1 MLKPLIEAFSAEGE
15 LVLDPFCGS
24 ASTLVAAHQLGRKY
38 LGIELDPEYFR
49 IASQRLPFDTQ
60 DGLTIAP

>member
-49 IASQRLPFDTQ
+49 IASQRLRDLGVSQ
-60 DGLTIAP
+60 GR

>member
-1 MLKPLIEAFSAEGE
+1 VLKLLIEAFSAEGE

-24 ASTLVAAHQLGRKY
+24 ASTLVAAHQLGRQY

-49 IASQRLPFDTQ
+49 IASGRLRNMGEP
-60 DGLTIAP
+60 